1 MSKSTNLSTSQQ
13 LIKHILLWIVFA
25 YCYQSAIS
33 LLVKMALDAQP
44 NNPVITAFV
53 YALGFN
59 ILVAHLI
66 TKYDKFW
73 PVISSVFIGLV
84 GLVVIPFLLFGA
96 SGLLTLAL
104 LAGILC
110 SLPVSTYIVGLIKVK
125 HSKN

>member
-1 MSKSTNLSTSQQ
+1 
-13 LIKHILLWIVFA
+13 
-25 YCYQSAIS
+25 
-33 LLVKMALDAQP
+33 MALDAQP

-110 SLPVSTYIVGLIKVK
+110 SLSVSTYIVGLIKVK